1 MTPSAVA
8 LICVSAITHAYWN
21 FLFKRAGGGN
31 LFIGMSKMAEAVV
44 FAPVFLLWGLPGMPK
59 TAVVAVIIL
68 ITSVGV
74 VITYSGLS
82 QAYRH
87 GDLSYAYPIS
97 RGSMLLFLP
106 FLALWI
112 TGEHIDAVGGS
123 GLVLILLGVLVL
135 QLKELKLSAVVEVRE
150 HVNGRGLSW
159 ALFTGFFLAIYTLW
173 DKHAVA
179 TIPPFAYLYAYTAVV
194 AVAYAAFFWRRY
206 TRAEIAGEWS
216 AKRGAITQVGA
227 LNTIS
232 YLLALFAL
240 RTGVSSYVIGVR
252 QLSIAIGVIL
262 GWRLLGEALTPPR
275 RLGASLILA
284 GCLLVSFAR

>member
-1 MTPSAVA
+1 MTPAAVA
-8 LICVSAITHAYWN
+8 LICISAVTHAYWN

-31 LFIGMSKMAEAVV
+31 LFIGLSKIAEALV
-44 FAPVFLLWGLPGMPK
+44 FAPVFLFWGLPTMPK
-59 TAVVAVIIL
+59 SLTVALILVVTV
-68 ITSVGV
+68 VGV
-74 VITYSGLS
+74 LVTYSSLS

-106 FLALWI
+106 FLAFWL
-112 TGEHIDAVGGS
+112 TGEHVDSVGAS
-123 GLVLILLGVLVL
+123 GLVFILIGVVVL
-135 QLKELKLSAVVEVRE
+135 QLKELRLSAIREVRE

-159 ALFTGFFLAIYTLW
+159 ALFTGLMLAVYTLW

-179 TIPPFAYLYAYTAVV
+179 GIPPFAYLYSYTAVT
-194 AVAYAAFFWRRY
+194 AVAYALYMW
-206 TRAEIAGEWS
+206 TRIPRVDIEREWS
-216 AKRGAITQVGA
+216 TKRGAIVQVGV

-252 QLSIAIGVIL
+252 QLSIAIGVIF
-262 GWRLLGEALTPPR
+262 GWRLLGEALTPP
-275 RLGASLILA
+275 
-284 GCLLVSFAR
+284 